1 MGVDGCGGH
10 ECFFGHG
17 RTPIDAGGFQWVV
30 GSGRGG
36 SDAVCVFVW
45 AVGMVC

>member
-1 MGVDGCGGH
+1 MGVGAMNTF
-10 ECFFGHG
+10 FFGHG

-30 GSGRGG
+30 GGGG

-45 AVGMVC
+45 AVCMVC